1 VLSLMCMVEAPT
13 APPSDVAIIRSLPGV
28 GRKITAWLFAE
39 AAQPLAE
46 RDYQILRTQGG
57 VAPVTKQSG
66 KRRQVVMRRGC
77 NPRLRNALYHMA
89 HCVAQRDAY
98 FASVYAALKTKGQSH
113 GRAIRSIGDRLLRM
127 LVAMLRNHTLY
138 DPSCRQPVLMER

>member
-1 VLSLMCMVEAPT
+1 M
-13 APPSDVAIIRSLPGV
+13 
-28 GRKITAWLFAE
+28 
-39 AAQPLAE
+39 
-46 RDYQILRTQGG
+46 LRTQGG

-77 NPRLRNALYHMA
+77 NPRLRNALYYMA

-98 FASVYAALKTKGQSH
+98 FASVYTALKTKGQSH

-138 DPSCRQPVLMER
+138 DSRCKQSVLMEQ